1 MKKATETQMKGKLQ
15 AVTIVTNSWVQSIRF
30 YTEALGYFLL
40 ERGELTLV
48 QKEIFGR
55 HLGKYALLGHED
67 GAVIRL
73 IETSHAGAL
82 PNRIGAHPWD
92 TGLACMEATTP
103 DLEKAYWKVLRA
115 RFGAIVSPSEKGY
128 FNQDVRS
135 NRHATFIGPSGEQ
148 LIVNEKKQ
156 KLAFNSS
163 FLCRDGVEAPF
174 NTLVALPSKEHIK
187 LYDQVLGFA
196 PATHFNPSFVPEL
209 VNAEAAVMDEEY
221 AGSYRTPHDL
231 SLDPV
236 CVSST
241 QYQSFPC
248 DFFKT
253 GIASACWKGTY
264 TDSLSL
270 KLQEVGWDILSEVG
284 LPIRHNPEPAAV
296 VFRGP
301 VGEILEMLS

>member
-1 MKKATETQMKGKLQ
+1 MKKATETQMMGKLQ
-15 AVTIVTNSWVQSIRF
+15 AVTVVTNSWVQSIRF

-92 TGLACMEATTP
+92 SGLACIETTTT

-115 RFGAIVSPSEKGY
+115 RFGAIVSPSEIGA
-128 FNQDVRS
+128 RS
-135 NRHATFIGPSGEQ
+135 NRQATFIGPSGEQ
-148 LIVNEKKQ
+148 LIVSEKKQ
-156 KLAFNSS
+156 KLPFNSS
-163 FLCRDGVEAPF
+163 FLRREGVEAPF

-209 VNAEAAVMDEEY
+209 VNSEANVMDEEY
-221 AGSYRTPHDL
+221 SGSYSTAHAF

-264 TDSLSL
+264 TDDLSL
-270 KLQEVGWDILSEVG
+270 KLQEVGWNILSEVG
-284 LPIRHNPEPAAV
+284 LPVRHNPEPAAL
-296 VFRGP
+296 VFRGV
-301 VGEILEMLS
+301 VGEILEIIH